1 MKKVLSLL
9 AVVAVFM
16 LAFTSCQPDEK
27 TYAQYLTQQ
36 TKGWVLQS
44 ANSSPDYEMSDGTFV
59 TDIYNNYL
67 YDWERDYI
75 IVFNEN
81 GSQIVKPGKTVV
93 PDGEVG
99 FAAETSLGNWRVEE
113 NVMIG
118 DRAYDLLYMYLPFV
132 FNNEGGVDLD
142 ACQIVTLNDDILQ
155 VKYTMNDD
163 DPAAKG
169 TYEWMLTYV
178 PAK

>member
-1 MKKVLSLL
+1 MKKVLSVL
-9 AVVAVFM
+9 AVVAVVLM
-16 LAFTSCQPDEK
+16 AFTSCQPKEK
-27 TYAQYLTQQ
+27 TNSQYLTQQ

-44 ANSSPDYEMSDGTFV
+44 ATSSPDYLMSSGEYV
-59 TDIYNNYL
+59 TDIYANYL

-81 GSQIVKPGKTVV
+81 GSQIVKPGKKVC
-93 PDGEVG
+93 PEGEQG
-99 FAAETSLGNWRVEE
+99 FSAETSLGNWHVEE
-113 NVMIG
+113 GVPIG
-118 DRAYDLLYMYLPFV
+118 DRTYDILYMYIPFV
-132 FNNEGGVDLD
+132 FNQQGGVDLD
-142 ACQIVTLNDDILQ
+142 ACQIVHLDDNILQ

-163 DPAAKG
+163 TPGAKG

>member
-1 MKKVLSLL
+1 MKKVLSVL
-9 AVVAVFM
+9 AVVAVVV
-16 LAFTSCQPDEK
+16 LAFTSCKPEEK

-44 ANSSPDYEMSDGTFV
+44 ATSSPDYEMSDGSFV

-67 YDWERDYI
+67 YDFERDYI

-81 GSQIVKPGKTVV
+81 GSEIVKPGKTVA
-93 PDGEVG
+93 PENMDG
-99 FAAETSLGNWRVEE
+99 FRTETSLGNWRIEE
-113 NVMIG
+113 NVMIAG
-118 DRAYDLLYMYLPFV
+118 RAYDLLYMYLPFV

-142 ACQIVTLNDDILQ
+142 ACQIVTLDDNILQ
-155 VKYTMNDD
+155 IKYTMNDD
-163 DPAAKG
+163 DPNAKG